1 MVMAAVFFVST
12 AISRGWIGPTAQLS
26 GATVVS
32 LALIAQSF
40 RFSDAVRP
48 VWKRTLAGVGA
59 SALLASGVVGFM
71 GLELL
76 SFEAALAWFAVAV
89 VAMFA
94 LGRWHGSEVVAL
106 LGVPST
112 AFGAVLLDLS
122 PQWIAVVSLALMAST
137 IITAVGQRWYV
148 FNMSGVLT
156 GALGVVGVVVFED
169 VLNGVALW
177 AIPVTAIVVSLA
189 AVVVQAIAF
198 HEIDESSRD
207 TQTLL
212 ALLEARVAA
221 MFIPFAAVMVGVI
234 WVEYTD
240 RVDPEFAMA
249 GVGLVGLA
257 AALGTRTLSNTMQML
272 HSIAAI
278 ATMTLALVSELDG
291 PILLV
296 AILGQTVLAAVLAY
310 RSPRVELLVP
320 AGLLAGVT
328 SMWTLSLIAHGM
340 VESGFDLADGIATGL
355 VLLAAL
361 GGTWLLRDHPTW
373 GDSWIPVLMTGLGW
387 VAAVF
392 HDVPQGQMF
401 ISLTWAALGTTLIV
415 AGARSGRKDVVYGG
429 LGTLALTAAKL
440 LSVDLQE
447 VDILWRAGLFFV
459 VGAGFLRLAFVL
471 PSLLGEANTDDSDVE
486 LVSAAAEEN

>member
-1 MVMAAVFFVST
+1 
-12 AISRGWIGPTAQLS
+12 
-26 GATVVS
+26 
-32 LALIAQSF
+32 
-40 RFSDAVRP
+40 
-48 VWKRTLAGVGA
+48 
-59 SALLASGVVGFM
+59 
-71 GLELL
+71 
-76 SFEAALAWFAVAV
+76 
-89 VAMFA
+89 
-94 LGRWHGSEVVAL
+94 
-106 LGVPST
+106 
-112 AFGAVLLDLS
+112 
-122 PQWIAVVSLALMAST
+122 
-137 IITAVGQRWYV
+137 
-148 FNMSGVLT
+148 
-156 GALGVVGVVVFED
+156 
-169 VLNGVALW
+169 
-177 AIPVTAIVVSLA
+177 
-189 AVVVQAIAF
+189 
-198 HEIDESSRD
+198 
-207 TQTLL
+207 
-212 ALLEARVAA
+212 
-221 MFIPFAAVMVGVI
+221 
-234 WVEYTD
+234 
-240 RVDPEFAMA
+240 
-249 GVGLVGLA
+249 
-257 AALGTRTLSNTMQML
+257 
-272 HSIAAI
+272 
-278 ATMTLALVSELDG
+278 MTLALVSELDG